1 MKETTLC
8 YLFRND
14 EVLLMHRTFKD
25 NDPNHGK
32 WIGVGGHIEPGET
45 PMACIIRETL
55 EETGLTL
62 KNPVAKGKILFFS
75 DVCENEVMHLFVG
88 HDFDGLLQPS
98 DEGQLAWIKRTAIDT
113 LPMWEGDR
121 LFLGLL
127 DQPIPWFIME
137 LTYRGDRLIKALLNG
152 KPYEG

>member
-62 KNPVAKGKILFFS
+62 KDPVAKGKILFFS
-75 DVCENEVMHLFVG
+75 DVYENEVVHLFVG

-127 DQPIPWFIME
+127 DQPIPWFTME
-137 LTYRGDRLIKALLNG
+137 LTYHGDRLIKALLNG

>member
-75 DVCENEVMHLFVG
+75 DACENEVMHLFVG

-152 KPYEG
+152 KPYQG